1 MAHLFLKNNVQFNL
15 SFVTKCSCS
24 IGLLIHKGV
33 FMRRFP
39 IIHFWN
45 VQVMIDSRK
54 KIKVKIAFLK
64 FGPLFDRLSLKFWAR
79 GFRQT
84 AIPPPSGQILQSLF
98 PLFCHRQTN
107 TCSEKMEK
115 SVFFANLQTST
126 IVVCNFQR
134 FLSGKWLSKYSMQ
147 EAVIFQIDP
156 LTFLHSFLWVVASVR
171 LTFKR
176 NKKQEDD
183 FFNFGWSRFR
193 FSSHHSTFLLKRT
206 TRLLWDSN
214 WEVRVEGKLNDHL
227 TTTAA

>member
-1 MAHLFLKNNVQFNL
+1 MVQLTFVGIVPTINKNGQWLWLSWWSGRFQFQRSAVRIQSSAKIYIEFTVNCIEKTKINKKRPGMAHLFLKNNVQFNL

-84 AIPPPSGQILQSLF
+84 AIPPLSGQILQSLF

-126 IVVCNFQR
+126 VVCNFQR
-134 FLSGKWLSKYSMQ
+134 FLSGKWLSKYSM
-147 EAVIFQIDP
+147 EEP
-156 LTFLHSFLWVVASVR
+156 
-171 LTFKR
+171 
-176 NKKQEDD
+176 
-183 FFNFGWSRFR
+183 
-193 FSSHHSTFLLKRT
+193 
-206 TRLLWDSN
+206 
-214 WEVRVEGKLNDHL
+214 
-227 TTTAA
+227 